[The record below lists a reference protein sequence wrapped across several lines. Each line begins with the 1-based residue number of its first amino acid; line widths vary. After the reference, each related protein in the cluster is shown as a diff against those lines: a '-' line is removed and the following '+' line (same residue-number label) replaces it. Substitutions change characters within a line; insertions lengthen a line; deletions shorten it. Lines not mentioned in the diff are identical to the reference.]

1 MSRFLASLYLAV
13 GDTPSALPADTPAPA
28 GQPTPASPPIW
39 RIPNPAP
46 SAPQQVTNVTD
57 WFIALVKYG
66 GLVAGVIGLSICAIQ
81 MMIGR
86 RNRHAMSADGA
97 LGVPWTLLGVSL
109 IAMGPILLSTILT
122 LAG

>member
-13 GDTPSALPADTPAPA
+13 GEAPRTLLADPPAPA
-28 GQPTPASPPIW
+28 GQPVPAGPPAW
-39 RIPNPAP
+39 QIPNPPPA
-46 SAPQQVTNVTD
+46 APQQVTNVTD

-66 GLVAGVIGLSICAIQ
+66 GLAAGVIGLAICGIQ

-86 RNRHAMSADGA
+86 KNRHAMSADGA
-97 LGVPWTLLGVSL
+97 LGIPWTLLGVSL

>member
-1 MSRFLASLYLAV
+1 M
-13 GDTPSALPADTPAPA
+13 
-28 GQPTPASPPIW
+28 
-39 RIPNPAP
+39 PNPPPAAP
-46 SAPQQVTNVTD
+46 EQVTKVTD

-66 GLVAGVIGLSICAIQ
+66 GLAAGVIGLSICAIQ
-81 MMIGR
+81 MMVGR

-122 LAG
+122 LAS